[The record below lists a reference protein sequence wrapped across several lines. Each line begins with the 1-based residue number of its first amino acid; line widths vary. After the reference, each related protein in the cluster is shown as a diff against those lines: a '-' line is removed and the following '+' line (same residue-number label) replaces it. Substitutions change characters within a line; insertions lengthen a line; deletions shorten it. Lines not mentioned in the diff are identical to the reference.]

1 MGALEIARSIAAG
14 TVSASEV
21 VESHLQRI
29 AEVNPA
35 VNAITRTLESEARAA
50 AGEVDRR
57 QAAGEALAPLAG
69 VPFSI
74 KESIDALNTPTT
86 FGVPALRAAYPTCD
100 APIVRR
106 LREAGA
112 IPLARTN
119 LPDLSMRF
127 HTASQLYGHTRNPW
141 AADLSPG
148 GSSGGEGVALA
159 TGMSPLGLGSDAGG
173 SVRIPALFG
182 GVCALKP
189 TYGRIPSSR
198 TVGPP
203 DLSFASQ
210 MIPVEGLL
218 ARSVEDLALALR
230 IVSGPDPGDPRVVP
244 APISTEPVRAP
255 LRVAVIPDPGGQG
268 VHAAVKN
275 AVSAAAEILRVAGH
289 EPEYVEVPRLDEA
302 LDTHARLLMTEF
314 SLAWPMLQRLLAPD
328 GRRYIEYS
336 MAGNRPAELHEYI
349 GLTAK
354 FDGIRREWC
363 QFLDRYPLVLAPVF
377 TELAVP
383 VGFDIAGPEEHRR
396 VGRAMRMCA
405 VTSLV
410 GVPAVSVPTTVCRSV
425 CSSFPDFIGRTFVWP
440 PLRKSSVRSAISRP

>member
-1 MGALEIARSIAAG
+1 
-14 TVSASEV
+14 
-21 VESHLQRI
+21 
-29 AEVNPA
+29 
-35 VNAITRTLESEARAA
+35 
-50 AGEVDRR
+50 
-57 QAAGEALAPLAG
+57 
-69 VPFSI
+69 
-74 KESIDALNTPTT
+74 
-86 FGVPALRAAYPTCD
+86 
-100 APIVRR
+100 
-106 LREAGA
+106 
-112 IPLARTN
+112 
-119 LPDLSMRF
+119 
-127 HTASQLYGHTRNPW
+127 
-141 AADLSPG
+141 
-148 GSSGGEGVALA
+148 
-159 TGMSPLGLGSDAGG
+159 
-173 SVRIPALFG
+173 
-182 GVCALKP
+182 
-189 TYGRIPSSR
+189 
-198 TVGPP
+198 
-203 DLSFASQ
+203 
-210 MIPVEGLL
+210 
-218 ARSVEDLALALR
+218 
-230 IVSGPDPGDPRVVP
+230 
-244 APISTEPVRAP
+244 
-255 LRVAVIPDPGGQG
+255 
-268 VHAAVKN
+268 
-275 AVSAAAEILRVAGH
+275 
-289 EPEYVEVPRLDEA
+289 VEVPRLDEA